1 EGLQESG
8 AGVGG
13 GAAAEADDDLAG
25 SGADGG
31 EDQLAEPAGGRI
43 ARGELLAG
51 ERLQADGVGE
61 LEHGGG
67 ALERPDR
74 LARLSCRAGDR
85 GGLRRGAGGEG
96 RIDRAVAAVGDR
108 AGGDLGVRGRGGDPA
123 GEGGDDVGGGE
134 GALELVGGEEEAG
147 HAVLAICSTVS
158 DGWDMAK
165 ARAAVADVM
174 ALVGILRKQS
184 HACSLG
190 PRL

>member
-1 EGLQESG
+1 
-8 AGVGG
+8 
-13 GAAAEADDDLAG
+13 
-25 SGADGG
+25 
-31 EDQLAEPAGGRI
+31 
-43 ARGELLAG
+43 
-51 ERLQADGVGE
+51 
-61 LEHGGG
+61 
-67 ALERPDR
+67 
-74 LARLSCRAGDR
+74 
-85 GGLRRGAGGEG
+85 GEG

-123 GEGGDDVGGGE
+123 GEGGDDLGGGE

-190 PRL
+190 PRLGLPVTWASRRQGRTGGTVERPVRTGRRWLTAPGPRR